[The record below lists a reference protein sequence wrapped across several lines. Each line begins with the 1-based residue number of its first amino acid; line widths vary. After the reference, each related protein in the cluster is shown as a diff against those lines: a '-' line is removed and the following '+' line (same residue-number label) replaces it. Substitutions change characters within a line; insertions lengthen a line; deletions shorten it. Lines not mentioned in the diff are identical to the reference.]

1 MRRMV
6 IGLVMGLVMVSLGV
20 MDVCSVAMAHP
31 NLVDEEARA
40 ARVAV
45 MKAFPGATI
54 RDWQPAPMA
63 GMFMFTVNTD
73 ERVFFVDGAGRYL
86 LAQAALF
93 DLEKQEN
100 WTQGFIFAK
109 RRELLAAVPL
119 GDAILYEPSQV
130 TDGMK
135 ATSPVL
141 VFDDPDCPFCR
152 ELHEE
157 VKQLVLAGVPVAV
170 FLHPVER
177 LHKGATRK
185 SMNIWCAEK
194 RQETMDA
201 ALAGKVV
208 PEVAQPCDTPIERN
222 LQLAR
227 RLGGGPTPYIVL
239 PDGRTVTGKK
249 SAAELLSMLG
259 KPATVAQQLGQ
270 DRQ

>member
-119 GDAILYEPSQV
+119 GDAILYEPAQV

-177 LHKGATRK
+177 IHKGATVK
-185 SMNIWCAEK
+185 SQYIWCATD
-194 RQETMDA
+194 RAA
-201 ALAGKVV
+201 ALDLAMSGQPV
-208 PEVAQPCDTPIERN
+208 PAPAQLCDSPSDGN
-222 LQLAR
+222 LVLAKK
-227 RLGGGPTPYIVL
+227 LGGGPTPYLVF
-239 PDGRTVTGKK
+239 PDGRTLAG
-249 SAAELLSMLG
+249 G
-259 KPATVAQQLGQ
+259 KPATEIMRLLGMPPAVAQQSGQ
-270 DRQ
+270 